1 MDCAPNVNIFR
12 ELQVVHDTG
21 YFSSQVS
28 PEEDWQQNCY
38 EMEKYLKDEPRV
50 SASNNGLKKYPS
62 ELDIPWDRFNPPSSS
77 SNSSL
82 DSSGM
87 KTEHSDQDDTDSE
100 DRLSLDDLSLWDL
113 NNGNHFGSH
122 HGPKYS
128 SSKFPLSTSNTLE
141 RVVPASSS
149 PSPCPFVNSSSLSNG
164 LLSLKGSVSAAVNSI
179 IKGEPPVFTHDIGG
193 LGTKLNVNRPMGGPT
208 SIQTMTPPSSPE
220 SSPLPV
226 TTNLPSLANP
236 APNVVRVTSHG
247 GTTTRTGTLVRVTQR
262 AGGSVPPFISF
273 APVQLALDKSMSA
286 STTSIASVTSQVT
299 SQVTSPSL
307 ISTTVTRSPLS
318 VATSLNGLTNSSSTP
333 NIMQTGVSKSKRQRS
348 DISLE
353 EDSKKR
359 THKCN
364 FPGCHKVYTKSSH
377 LKAHQRTHTGEKPY
391 RCSWEGCEWRFARSD
406 ELTRHL
412 RKHTGV
418 KPFKCAQCD
427 RSFSRSDHL
436 ALHMKR
442 HQ

>member
-38 EMEKYLKDEPRV
+38 EMERYLKDEPRLTTT
-50 SASNNGLKKYPS
+50 NNLKKYPS
-62 ELDIPWDRFNPPSSS
+62 ELDIPWDRFNPASSS

-82 DSSGM
+82 DSSGI
-87 KTEHSDQDDTDSE
+87 KAEHSDQDDTDSE

-113 NNGNHFGSH
+113 NNGNHLANN
-122 HGPKYS
+122 GPHKFS
-128 SSKFPLSTSNTLE
+128 SSKF
-141 RVVPASSS
+141 
-149 PSPCPFVNSSSLSNG
+149 SSSLSSGPTLMDRVPPFINYSMASLG
-164 LLSLKGSVSAAVNSI
+164 GPLSLKDSVSAAVTSL
-179 IKGEPPVFTHDIGG
+179 IKREPS
-193 LGTKLNVNRPMGGPT
+193 NVSFSHQDLVPTCKFVTAGPT
-208 SIQTMTPPSSPE
+208 TGPCIQTMTPPSSPE

-226 TTNLPSLANP
+226 TSFTPGGGGPNL
-236 APNVVRVTSHG
+236 VRVQTGNHKE
-247 GTTTRTGTLVRVTQR
+247 TRTGTIVRVTQR
-262 AGGSVPPFISF
+262 PGGSVPRFISF
-273 APVQLALDKSMSA
+273 APVQLCLDKSVSG
-286 STTSIASVTSQVT
+286 STTSIGSVVSTNPSGL
-299 SQVTSPSL
+299 SPIMPPVSNPAVGPQP
-307 ISTTVTRSPLS
+307 IG
-318 VATSLNGLTNSSSTP
+318 LNTSSSSPT
-333 NIMQTGVSKSKRQRS
+333 ISQGGVSKSKRQRS
-348 DISLE
+348 DISPE

-364 FPGCHKVYTKSSH
+364 FPACHKVYTKSSH

-391 RCSWEGCEWRFARSD
+391 RCSWDGCEWRFARSD

>member
-77 SNSSL
+77 SN
-82 DSSGM
+82 
-87 KTEHSDQDDTDSE
+87 
-100 DRLSLDDLSLWDL
+100 
-113 NNGNHFGSH
+113 
-122 HGPKYS
+122 
-128 SSKFPLSTSNTLE
+128 
-141 RVVPASSS
+141 
-149 PSPCPFVNSSSLSNG
+149 
-164 LLSLKGSVSAAVNSI
+164 
-179 IKGEPPVFTHDIGG
+179 
-193 LGTKLNVNRPMGGPT
+193 
-208 SIQTMTPPSSPE
+208 
-220 SSPLPV
+220 
-226 TTNLPSLANP
+226 
-236 APNVVRVTSHG
+236 
-247 GTTTRTGTLVRVTQR
+247 
-262 AGGSVPPFISF
+262 
-273 APVQLALDKSMSA
+273 
-286 STTSIASVTSQVT
+286 SVTSQVT